1 MTQIIDGVML
11 LLSSTLA
18 ASILGKATLIAT
30 LGLVGAWL
38 TRRSPAA
45 VRHAVLAAS
54 LAVLLALPIASILIK
69 PVRIALPAS
78 TQSGHCLL
86 FSPRPWMPLNPLR
99 QWMEASSSCLPHN
112 DGEGFRRLPYC
123 SRYGSRERRSSC
135 FE

>member
-1 MTQIIDGVML
+1 MTQIIDGGLL
-11 LLSSTLA
+11 LLSSSLA

-30 LGLVGAWL
+30 LGLMGAWL

-78 TQSGHCLL
+78 TQQWAPLSL
-86 FSPRPWMPLNPLR
+86 FP
-99 QWMEASSSCLPHN
+99 ASMDAAKPTA
-112 DGEGFRRLPYC
+112 DG
-123 SRYGSRERRSSC
+123 
-135 FE
+135 